1 MNSSATTSAQS
12 SSDQTSF
19 SPKRIT
25 IDGVSSSYHEGGS
38 GPTLVL
44 VHGSGPG
51 VRGMSAWRT
60 VAPVLAQ
67 NFRVLVPDLLGFGD
81 SDATKGHVYGRQVWT
96 DQLARFCDEL
106 CGDEYAVVGTSMGGA
121 LALSLTC
128 ARPDK
133 VTSVVVAGT
142 MGLPMPVPQELDDL
156 WGYQPDR
163 ELTRT
168 TLETLAYDK
177 SLITEEL
184 IDLRMEASS
193 NPPTRESYEAMFPA
207 PRDRWVED
215 LALSQEEISSITQPV
230 LLIHGL
236 EDPVIPFADT
246 SLKLIELL
254 PDGEMHVF
262 GQCKHWPMVEYA
274 DKFNRLV
281 IDHVTPD

>member
-1 MNSSATTSAQS
+1 MPGAE
-12 SSDQTSF
+12 SF
-19 SPKRIT
+19 RAGAGEVGVLLCHGFTGSPASMRPWA
-25 IDGVSSSYHEGGS
+25 GYLAERGYRVAVPRLPG
-38 GPTLVL
+38 
-44 VHGSGPG
+44 HGTH
-51 VRGMSAWRT
+51 WR
-60 VAPVLAQ
+60 
-67 NFRVLVPDLLGFGD
+67 DLNLTEWTDWYARAEQEFNILRREC
-81 SDATKGHVYGRQVWT
+81 RQVFVT
-96 DQLARFCDEL
+96 GL
-106 CGDEYAVVGTSMGGA
+106 SMGGA